1 MRNFATTKQ
10 NNTMLDKRKEY
21 INCLLQELKALESRV
36 LTIKNEDT
44 VPFSFFRE
52 SFDKTQTIMRLFHEM
67 ETLQIEDMKHQM
79 ERLVSFLSESASRKK
94 EEEVVKKEVIVET
107 PAKETIPTEEIKTE
121 HLQEIRESEEVSEKF
136 VLPEYKNPRK
146 VESIPPP
153 PVVETISEPVV
164 EVVVN
169 PVIEG
174 LVEETKTTPR
184 SLNDT
189 IQKVPAVIDLKHGIS
204 LNDRFLFQREL
215 FNNNRDEM
223 NNMIQKL
230 NSFNNYNDAE
240 QFLQENTLWDFE
252 NQTVMD
258 FLTAIQKGFK

>member
-1 MRNFATTKQ
+1 
-10 NNTMLDKRKEY
+10 MLEKRKEY
-21 INCLLQELKALESRV
+21 IDRLLQELKALESRV

-52 SFDKTQTIMRLFHEM
+52 SFDKTQRIMRLFHEM

-94 EEEVVKKEVIVET
+94 EEEVVKEEIIDET
-107 PAKETIPTEEIKTE
+107 PVKETILTEEIETE
-121 HLQEIRESEEVSEKF
+121 QPKAHLQEIPVPEEVVEKLI
-136 VLPEYKNPRK
+136 LPEYKNPRK
-146 VESIPPP
+146 IESVLPPSL
-153 PVVETISEPVV
+153 VVETTSDPVIEIV
-164 EVVVN
+164 AN
-169 PVIEG
+169 PVIEE
-174 LVEETKTTPR
+174 LVEETKATPR

-189 IQKVPAVIDLKHGIS
+189 IQKAPAAIDLKHGIS

-240 QFLQENTLWDFE
+240 RFLRENTSWDFE

-258 FLTAIQKGFK
+258 FLTTIQKGLK

>member
-1 MRNFATTKQ
+1 MG
-10 NNTMLDKRKEY
+10 
-21 INCLLQELKALESRV
+21 
-36 LTIKNEDT
+36 
-44 VPFSFFRE
+44 
-52 SFDKTQTIMRLFHEM
+52 
-67 ETLQIEDMKHQM
+67 TLQIEDMKHQM

-94 EEEVVKKEVIVET
+94 EEEVVKEEIIAE
-107 PAKETIPTEEIKTE
+107 IPTEEAILTEKIETKQPKT
-121 HLQEIRESEEVSEKF
+121 HLQETPMPEEMVEKF

-146 VESIPPP
+146 VENVSPPP
-153 PVVETISEPVV
+153 SPPIIETIPESVV
-164 EVVVN
+164 EVVAN
-169 PVIEG
+169 PVIEE

-189 IQKVPAVIDLKHGIS
+189 IQKAPAAIDLKHGIS

-223 NNMIQKL
+223 NNIIQQL

-240 QFLQENTLWDFE
+240 RFLRENTSWDFD

>member
-1 MRNFATTKQ
+1 
-10 NNTMLDKRKEY
+10 MLDKRKDY
-21 INCLLQELKALESRV
+21 IDRLLQELKALESRV

-52 SFDKTQTIMRLFHEM
+52 SFDKTQKIMRLFHEM

-94 EEEVVKKEVIVET
+94 EEEVVKEEVIAEIPV
-107 PAKETIPTEEIKTE
+107 KETILTEEIE
-121 HLQEIRESEEVSEKF
+121 VEQPEAHLQEIPVSEEVVEKL

-146 VESIPPP
+146 AESVSPTSPPL
-153 PVVETISEPVV
+153 VVEAISEPVV
-164 EVVVN
+164 EIVVN
-169 PVIEG
+169 PVIED
-174 LVEETKTTPR
+174 LVEETKATPR

-189 IQKVPAVIDLKHGIS
+189 IQKAPAAIDLKYGIS

-223 NNMIQKL
+223 NNMIQQL

-240 QFLQENTLWDFE
+240 RFLRENMSWDFE